1 MKKMQTVLA
10 VLSVA
15 IGVAAF
21 GAVVG
26 VREWQQQQLH
36 DLAVEFA
43 PDVLVVR
50 FAPQPGFVLERGQ
63 DYGITYQEA
72 MSFADLPGVERV
84 AYIGGSSTQLGNNVR
99 VTRVP
104 VTEQL
109 FEVLGLNLAAGRPLE
124 ERDAAIGLP
133 VTVLG
138 SVIATD
144 LFGSAKDAIG
154 ELVDAGGGSMFRIVG
169 VFEPILIR

>member
-63 DYGITYQEA
+63 DYGITYQEGCH
-72 MSFADLPGVERV
+72 SPICRV
-84 AYIGGSSTQLGNNVR
+84 SSVW
-99 VTRVP
+99 
-104 VTEQL
+104 
-109 FEVLGLNLAAGRPLE
+109 
-124 ERDAAIGLP
+124 
-133 VTVLG
+133 
-138 SVIATD
+138 
-144 LFGSAKDAIG
+144 
-154 ELVDAGGGSMFRIVG
+154 RI
-169 VFEPILIR
+169 

>member
-1 MKKMQTVLA
+1 
-10 VLSVA
+10 
-15 IGVAAF
+15 
-21 GAVVG
+21 
-26 VREWQQQQLH
+26 
-36 DLAVEFA
+36 
-43 PDVLVVR
+43 
-50 FAPQPGFVLERGQ
+50 
-63 DYGITYQEA
+63 
-72 MSFADLPGVERV
+72 MSFADCLVVDCV
-84 AYIGGSSTQLGNNVR
+84 AYICGCSTQLGNNVR

-169 VFEPILIR
+169 VLEPIPDQVEEFQRLDVAALHPFSSALSTFGDDFRPADSQAYVRFEPGQQAVAAPSIRGAVARKIGRAHV